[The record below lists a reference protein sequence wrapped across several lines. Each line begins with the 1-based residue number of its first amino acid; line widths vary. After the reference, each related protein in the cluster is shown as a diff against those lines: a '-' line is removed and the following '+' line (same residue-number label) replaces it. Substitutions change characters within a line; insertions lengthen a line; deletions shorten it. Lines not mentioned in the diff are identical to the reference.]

1 MQGMPRSRF
10 TFKLERVRE
19 VRVDAE
25 DRAREQFA
33 SSLSE
38 RVRGVAMLR
47 QAEATV
53 EAAKDSQRLGAT
65 ASATGFDLVGHQ
77 AYVDRVRIGAQ
88 SAALAVSRADAE
100 VDARRIALGDASRN
114 REVLERLKER
124 RHTEHRAESARR
136 EASELDDMATSA
148 HVRRAAA

>member
-1 MQGMPRSRF
+1 MSRARF

-25 DRAREQFA
+25 DRAREEFA

-38 RVRGVAMLR
+38 RVRGLATL
-47 QAEATV
+47 QAAQAAV
-53 EAAKDSQRLGAT
+53 EAAQDTQRQSTRTSVSGL
-65 ASATGFDLVGHQ
+65 DLVARQ
-77 AYVDRVRIGAQ
+77 AYVDRVRTGAQ

-100 VDARRIALGDASRN
+100 VDARRTALGDASRQ

-124 RHTEHRAESARR
+124 RRTEHRAESERLDAV
-136 EASELDDMATSA
+136 ELDDMATNA
-148 HVRRAAA
+148 HIRRAVA